1 MSKRSSFSTP
11 RGHNVH
17 EDQADRPREDDPDL
31 RKPDDDDDGP
41 EHPSETGVS
50 SRPTSDPGPEEPPAP
65 ALG

>member
-1 MSKRSSFSTP
+1 
-11 RGHNVH
+11 VH